1 MYFHLF
7 NFNNFNGV
15 FGIEVFSI
23 SKYSDIWYY
32 IGGLLSEC
40 ECLRVL
46 IGKDKIKHKHK
57 LQNKTNKQSDNYNMT
72 LCKWIDIK
80 NDMRWN

>member
-32 IGGLLSEC
+32 TDGLLSEC

-57 LQNKTNKQSDNYNMT
+57 LQNKTKNKQSDNYNMT
-72 LCKWIDIK
+72 
-80 NDMRWN
+80 